1 MHQYDVLASVKD
13 SKNALRNRKRLGLAI
28 RKRRE
33 SLGLSQESLAEASDC
48 HRNYIGTVERGAQ
61 NITIDMLTR
70 FADGLKC
77 KASDLIREAGF

>member
-13 SKNALRNRKRLGLAI
+13 SINALRNRQRLGLAI

-33 SLGLSQESLAEASDC
+33 SLGLSQERLAGASDC
-48 HRNYIGTVERGAQ
+48 HRNFIGTVERGAQ
-61 NITIDMLTR
+61 NSTIDMLTR

-77 KASDLIREAGF
+77 KASDLLKDAGF

>member
-1 MHQYDVLASVKD
+1 MLASVKD

-33 SLGLSQESLAEASDC
+33 TLGLSQESLAEASDC
-48 HRNYIGTVERGAQ
+48 HRNYIGIVERGVQ

-77 KASDLIREAGF
+77 KAGDLLKDAGF

>member
-33 SLGLSQESLAEASDC
+33 SLGLSQERLAEASDC

-61 NITIDMLTR
+61 NITLDMLTR
-70 FADGLKC
+70 FADGLSC
-77 KASDLIREAGF
+77 KASDLIRDAGF

>member
-1 MHQYDVLASVKD
+1 MHQYDVLASVKE
-13 SKNALRNRKRLGLAI
+13 SKNARMNRKRLGLAI

-33 SLGLSQESLAEASDC
+33 ALGMSQESLAEATDC

-61 NITIDMLTR
+61 NITIDMVTR

-77 KASDLIREAGF
+77 KASDLLKEAGF